1 MNDFMKG
8 RYGADE
14 LTTVMGLLGMILV
27 IIGTLFNLRW
37 LSYIALVIIIVALVR
52 ALSKN
57 ISARRAEN
65 DKFVSWAANVPVLSD
80 LVKKMGNSMPAGGY
94 TGYAPSSQG
103 GSAKESFDRTKRT
116 ASKMWA
122 NRKTTKYFKCK
133 NCGQMLSVP
142 KGKGKIR
149 VTCPKCH
156 TKVEMKS

>member
-1 MNDFMKG
+1 MNNFMNG

-14 LTTVMGLLGMILV
+14 LTTTLGLLGMILAL
-27 IIGTLFNLRW
+27 IGSLANVRW
-37 LSYIALVIIIVALVR
+37 ISLIALIVIVVALVR

-57 ISARRAEN
+57 LAARRKEN
-65 DKFVSWAANVPVLSD
+65 DAFVAWAAKVPGLNK
-80 LVKKMGNSMPAGGY
+80 LVAGMGGSMPQGSYAT
-94 TGYAPSSQG
+94 TGRSS
-103 GSAKESFDRTKRT
+103 SAKADLERTKRT

-133 NCGQMLSVP
+133 NCGQILSVP

-149 VTCPKCH
+149 VTCPKCG